1 MKNQVLRRL
10 MVVST
15 CGMVLSGMPIAEA
28 EEVMEAG
35 QEQVETVDTQEP
47 QENEALEQEEQAPA
61 PEQTE
66 TKVEV
71 VNDEP
76 VKESVPVLK
85 VIKNQTIKEG
95 DTFDPKAGV
104 SAQDELEG
112 DLTDRIQI
120 MGTVDINKA
129 GEYTLTYSVTN
140 SLGKTAT
147 ETATIQVEKKP
158 VAEPISARPETFT
171 LEINDFTALLL
182 SDLRAQIEDQLV
194 LRDLNGDVVPL
205 ADVEG
210 LTIDQPEATKTLGA
224 KNVILSVTAKEG
236 TVSKK
241 TITVTVV
248 SSLRV
253 ETADFTL
260 IDADTFDP
268 YAGIQ
273 AFEKAS
279 DGSENQLGVYD
290 PSTKTGIEVIKN
302 TVDLRM
308 SGKYELRYRVHSSLG
323 ETVERSVNVTVM
335 VKPIFDPTIYLI
347 VSDHVMYV
355 GEELTSE
362 KILGWADVSGAD
374 QIAYEI
380 LDQMIP
386 LDAFNRLTNAGT
398 YRIRFTATKDGVPSV
413 QKEITLTVRDYVYS
427 SKPAIQTQT
436 IRTSPQLGSVRTE
449 RKLPKTGEVR
459 SGWLNPL
466 LGITLIGFVGFLK
479 SEKLLSTLTRK
490 K

>member
-28 EEVMEAG
+28 EEVMKAE
-35 QEQVETVDTQEP
+35 QEQVATVDTQEP
-47 QENEALEQEEQAPA
+47 QENEALEQEEQAPD
-61 PEQTE
+61 QTE

-85 VIKNQTIKEG
+85 GIKNQTIKEG

-112 DLTDRIQI
+112 DLTDRVQI
-120 MGTVDINKA
+120 MGTVDVNKA
-129 GEYTLTYSVTN
+129 GEYTLIYSVTN
-140 SLGKTAT
+140 STGKTAT

-158 VAEPISARPETFT
+158 VAEPISERPETFT

-194 LRDLNGDVVPL
+194 LRDLNGDIVPL

-210 LTIDQPEATKTLGA
+210 LTIDQSEATKTLGA
-224 KNVILSVTAKEG
+224 KNVILSVTAKDG
-236 TVSKK
+236 TVSEK

-273 AFEKAS
+273 AFEKAN
-279 DGSENQLGVYD
+279 DGSEKQLGVYNTA
-290 PSTKTGIEVIKN
+290 TKTGIEVIKN
-302 TVDLRM
+302 TVDLSM
-308 SGKYELRYRVHSSLG
+308 SGNYELRYRVHSSLG

-335 VKPIFDPTIYLI
+335 VKQIFDPTIYLN

-386 LDAFNRLTNAGT
+386 LDAFNRLTTAGT
-398 YRIRFTATKDGVPSV
+398 YRIRFTATKEGVPSV
-413 QKEITLTVRDYVYS
+413 QKDITLTVRDYVFC

-466 LGITLIGFVGFLK
+466 LGGTLIGLVAFLK
-479 SEKLLSTLTRK
+479 REKLLSTLTRK